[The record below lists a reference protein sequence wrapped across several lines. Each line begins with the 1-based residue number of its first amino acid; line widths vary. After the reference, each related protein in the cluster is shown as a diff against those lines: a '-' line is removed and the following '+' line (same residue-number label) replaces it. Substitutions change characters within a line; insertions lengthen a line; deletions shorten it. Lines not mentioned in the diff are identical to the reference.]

1 MKTRGWCTVVAATA
15 IAAQGVLAQNPAFRA
30 RVDAVSVYPLVIGD
44 DGRFVT
50 DLTREDFTILD
61 NGQPVPVE
69 VFSSDT
75 QPITAALL
83 LDMSASMESHLVR
96 VRAAALQ
103 FVEVI
108 GPADR
113 LRIGSIS
120 SEIAVSPWL
129 TSDKAILARILR
141 EELWPGG
148 STPLWNAL
156 DAGMRSLADEGGRR
170 TVVVVTDGMDTSTA
184 TQTKVIDRAIAGLYM
199 IYAVGVE
206 GRGLS
211 AKLVSLIEQTGGGH
225 FNLRRQDD
233 LGAAFARLAME
244 LRQQYL
250 VGFTPAVLDGRPH
263 TLEVRVNRPGVTV
276 KAPTQFVAGTG
287 K

>member
-1 MKTRGWCTVVAATA
+1 MNRRILIAA
-15 IAAQGVLAQNPAFRA
+15 IAAAATVAQMFAQEPVFRA
-30 RVDAVSVYPLVIGD
+30 SVHAVSVYPLVIGA

-50 DLTREDFTILD
+50 DLTRADFTVLD
-61 NGQPVPVE
+61 NGQPVPIE

-83 LDMSASMESHLVR
+83 LDMSASMETHLLR
-96 VRAAALQ
+96 VRGAALQ

-108 GPADR
+108 GPEDR
-113 LRIGSIS
+113 VRIGTIG

-129 TSDKAILARILR
+129 TSDKAVLARILR

-170 TVVVVTDGMDTSTA
+170 TIVVVTDGVDTSTA
-184 TQTKVIDRAIAGLYM
+184 TQVKVIDRAVGGLYM
-199 IYAVGVE
+199 IYAVGLE

-211 AKLVSLIEQTGGGH
+211 AKLVSLITQTGGGH

-233 LGAAFARLAME
+233 LGAAFTRLALE
-244 LRQQYL
+244 LRHQYL

-263 TLEVRVNRPGVTV
+263 TLELRVNRPGATV
-276 KAPTQFVAGTG
+276 RAPTQFVAGLG